1 MDRSS
6 DKKSR
11 LQKRIKGVRYKI
23 RPKSERF
30 RLVFNRSNRYLSAQ
44 VVDDK
49 SGRTLCSA
57 STMEKKFEGAKK
69 NREAAKKLGEMVAE
83 RAKSKNATRV
93 FLDRRGILYHGRIAE
108 FADAARASG
117 LEF

>member
-1 MDRSS
+1 MDRSL

-11 LQKRIKGVRYKI
+11 LQKRIKGIRYKI
-23 RPKSERF
+23 RPKSERC
-30 RLVFNRSNRYLSAQ
+30 RLVFSRSNRYLSAQ
-44 VVDDK
+44 IVDDK
-49 SGRTLCSA
+49 VGRTMCAA
-57 STMEKKFEGAKK
+57 STSEKEFDGNKK
-69 NREAAKKLGEMVAE
+69 NREAARKLGEMVAE
-83 RAKSKNATRV
+83 RAKAKSVTRV